1 MARRTKAREV
11 ALQMLYQLDLNPDVK
26 GPTVRLMIA
35 EQIPEEDL
43 RTFAWQL
50 FAGVMEWRP
59 ILDQRI
65 EGVAENWTLAR
76 MSATDR
82 NVLRMG
88 AFELLY
94 TDTPHRVAIDEAIEL
109 ARKFGTAQSAQFV
122 NGLLDRLVP
131 EDKRGEGR
139 SSAGED

>member
-1 MARRTKAREV
+1 
-11 ALQMLYQLDLNPDVK
+11 MLYQLDLNPDVK
-26 GPTVRLMIA
+26 APTVRLMIA

-43 RTFAWQL
+43 RAFTWKL

-65 EGVAENWTLAR
+65 ESVAENWALSR

-82 NVLRMG
+82 NVLRIG

-94 TDTPHRVAIDEAIEL
+94 TDTPHRVVIDEAIEL
-109 ARKFGTAQSAQFV
+109 ARRFGTAQSAQFV

-131 EDKRGEGR
+131 EDKRGGG
-139 SSAGED
+139 SSTAAQTD

>member
-1 MARRTKAREV
+1 MSRRTKAREV

-43 RTFAWQL
+43 RTFTWQL

-59 ILDQRI
+59 ILDGRI

-82 NVLRMG
+82 NVLRIG

-131 EDKRGEGR
+131 EDKRGDRR
-139 SSAGED
+139 SSAAED

>member
-11 ALQMLYQLDLNPDVK
+11 ALQMLYQLDLNPDVR

-35 EQIPEEDL
+35 EQIPEEEL
-43 RTFAWQL
+43 RTFTWTL

-65 EGVAENWTLAR
+65 ESVAENWTLSR
-76 MSATDR
+76 MSVTDR
-82 NVLRMG
+82 NVLRIG

-94 TDTPHRVAIDEAIEL
+94 TDTPHRVVIDEAIEL

-122 NGLLDRLVP
+122 NGILDRLVP
-131 EDKRGEGR
+131 EDKR
-139 SSAGED
+139 EDRHA

>member
-131 EDKRGEGR
+131 EDKRGDRR
-139 SSAGED
+139 SSAAED

>member
-1 MARRTKAREV
+1 
-11 ALQMLYQLDLNPDVK
+11 MLYQLDLNPDVK
-26 GPTVRLMIA
+26 APTVRLMIA

-43 RTFAWQL
+43 RAFTWKL

-65 EGVAENWTLAR
+65 ESVAENWALSR
-76 MSATDR
+76 MGATDR
-82 NVLRMG
+82 NVLRIG

-94 TDTPHRVAIDEAIEL
+94 TETPHRVVIDEAIEL

-131 EDKRGEGR
+131 EDKRGGG
-139 SSAGED
+139 SPTAAQTD

>member
-1 MARRTKAREV
+1 
-11 ALQMLYQLDLNPDVK
+11 MLYQLDLNPDVK
-26 GPTVRLMIA
+26 APTVRLMIA

-43 RTFAWQL
+43 RAFTWKL

-65 EGVAENWTLAR
+65 ESVAENWALSR
-76 MSATDR
+76 MGVTDR
-82 NVLRMG
+82 NVLRIG

-94 TDTPHRVAIDEAIEL
+94 TDTPHRVVIDEAIEL

-131 EDKRGEGR
+131 EDKRGGG
-139 SSAGED
+139 SSIAAQTD

>member
-1 MARRTKAREV
+1 MARRTKAREI

-65 EGVAENWTLAR
+65 ESVAENWTLAR

-94 TDTPHRVAIDEAIEL
+94 TETPHRVAIDEAIEL

-131 EDKRGEGR
+131 EDKRGDRRGSE
-139 SSAGED
+139 AED